1 MSSALRQ
8 RRFPFRGGRARP
20 PRVVIARPDHLGD
33 VWLTLPAATT
43 IRRAIPGAQV
53 AFLVRPETAAA
64 PRHCPDVTDTL
75 TAPFPSPAA
84 DFDREAWQGPTAVVA
99 RLVARA
105 RFDVAILA
113 RPADPWS
120 GAILAAAGVPHR
132 IGYVEPATLPFLT
145 EAVPRVAG
153 RHAAEEAVA
162 LAMRA
167 LAVLG
172 VRQPTDLV
180 PVVPPRWR
188 VTPSDA
194 AEADQVLARVA
205 EATGDAPIILHP
217 GAGWRLKRWPA
228 ERWGALAAA
237 IHARYGVAPLVTA
250 GPQETLL
257 AARVVECAG
266 GAAVALPAPISL
278 GGLAALHQRARVV
291 VATDSGPLHLA
302 AAVGAPVVG
311 LYGPSDP
318 AVFGPLAPAARAR
331 VVRVSLP
338 CSPCGLVIDPPCGAM
353 EHPACVIGVDVGS
366 MLAAVAAVLR

>member
-1 MSSALRQ
+1 MSAALRH
-8 RRFPFRGGRARP
+8 RRFPFRGGRTRP
-20 PRVVIARPDHLGD
+20 PRIVIARPDHVGD
-33 VWLTLPAATT
+33 VLLTLPAATT

-53 AFLVRPETAAA
+53 AFLVRPEAAA
-64 PRHCPDVTDTL
+64 VPRHCPDVTETL
-75 TAPFPSPAA
+75 TVPFPSPAA

-99 RLVARA
+99 RLVARG

-113 RPADPWS
+113 RPADQWS
-120 GAILAAAGVPHR
+120 GAILTAAGVPHR
-132 IGYVEPATLPFLT
+132 VGYADPATFPYLT
-145 EAVPRVAG
+145 EAVPCVAG

-162 LAMRA
+162 LAVRA

-172 VRQPTDLV
+172 VRQPADPA

-188 VTPSDA
+188 VTPSDI

-205 EATGDAPIILHP
+205 EAAGDAPIVLHP

-237 IHARYGVAPLVTA
+237 IHARFRVAPLVTA
-250 GPQETLL
+250 GPQEVEL

-266 GAAVALPAPISL
+266 GAAVPLPAPVSL
-278 GGLAALHQRARVV
+278 GGLAALYQRARVV

-311 LYGPSDP
+311 LYGPADP
-318 AVFGPLAPAARAR
+318 AVFGPLAPAVRAR

-338 CSPCGLVIDPPCGAM
+338 CSPCGLVIDPPCGAI
-353 EHPACVIGVDVGS
+353 EHPACVTGVDVGS
-366 MLAAVAAVLR
+366 MVAAVAAMLG